1 MTELKSRRLLLML
14 SIGIANALWN
24 DGPCKSDD
32 CWKQRA
38 REIEESLDVTID
50 PCDNFY
56 AFSCGGWMKKN
67 PAPRYYKSW
76 TPANVYEHKMMNIF
90 AKQRDE
96 TGFDIIESLE
106 IIGGWPILGDKYQ
119 TPLEVIPSVILPVIT
134 KVFGVDTNST
144 EVKQYI
150 NNIVKVVKEI
160 SINRNIPFNT
170 IKVLQDANDIINFQL
185 ELIEVKK
192 KSSLGKPE
200 LFQGSDDFKN
210 WFDLHLSGINNS
222 HALRFCYLNPF
233 PPFSSKENVDTE
245 FAVEN
250 IEILENLIVLFDNTK
265 PDTLQNFIIWDLV
278 YKYLKFMPTRMYD
291 IEYELNNIGKE
302 TLGLF
307 LNREERCIRSLPF
320 LSALVLKFLSVYYPE
335 NYKNSSKDII
345 TKVIESSQE
354 YVNKT
359 SWMFS
364 EWKNSVSLRIPDLF
378 QYNYYLFFNNN
389 SIDEIYGYPKIFTNN
404 YMEDSLRI
412 SRLER
417 HRLLQ
422 QYDRPLL
429 DAKNLY
435 FFDGS
440 IVISILSHLLSK
452 FQPNVPQAS
461 NYGPAAT
468 VVGLSIRPI
477 FGLID
482 TVFYISESD
491 NVDFMTNDMK
501 NEFLRRYYT
510 FKMQFHNNSTTYGL
524 SNDTILNAIIL
535 RIIEIS
541 YLEDNF
547 GIPAAFAAYEKN
559 KTPEDEEISLPNYP
573 MYKDK
578 KLFFISYASVSV

>member
-134 KVFGVDTNST
+134 KVFGVDT
-144 EVKQYI
+144 
-150 NNIVKVVKEI
+150 
-160 SINRNIPFNT
+160 
-170 IKVLQDANDIINFQL
+170 
-185 ELIEVKK
+185 
-192 KSSLGKPE
+192 
-200 LFQGSDDFKN
+200 
-210 WFDLHLSGINNS
+210 
-222 HALRFCYLNPF
+222 
-233 PPFSSKENVDTE
+233 
-245 FAVEN
+245 
-250 IEILENLIVLFDNTK
+250 
-265 PDTLQNFIIWDLV
+265 
-278 YKYLKFMPTRMYD
+278 
-291 IEYELNNIGKE
+291 
-302 TLGLF
+302 
-307 LNREERCIRSLPF
+307 
-320 LSALVLKFLSVYYPE
+320 
-335 NYKNSSKDII
+335 
-345 TKVIESSQE
+345 
-354 YVNKT
+354 
-359 SWMFS
+359 
-364 EWKNSVSLRIPDLF
+364 
-378 QYNYYLFFNNN
+378 
-389 SIDEIYGYPKIFTNN
+389 
-404 YMEDSLRI
+404 
-412 SRLER
+412 
-417 HRLLQ
+417 
-422 QYDRPLL
+422 
-429 DAKNLY
+429 
-435 FFDGS
+435 
-440 IVISILSHLLSK
+440 
-452 FQPNVPQAS
+452 AS

-578 KLFFISYASVSV
+578 KLFFISYASSLCTSENPKSSIDGEESFRIGRKVNIALGNMKEFSDAFSCPKNCPMNPTKKVHVFGPDDQMNSD